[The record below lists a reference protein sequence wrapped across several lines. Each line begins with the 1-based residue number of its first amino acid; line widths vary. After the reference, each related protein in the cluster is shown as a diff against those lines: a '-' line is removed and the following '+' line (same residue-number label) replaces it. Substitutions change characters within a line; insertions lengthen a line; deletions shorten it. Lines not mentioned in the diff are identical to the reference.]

1 MDKLIEK
8 IKELEE
14 NLKKEETNRQEM
26 EGQLA
31 KLIEEKNA
39 LFLNLVSIS
48 NSLQCLSRILLAPV
62 CDTYQWCY
70 LGRVGRGHWEQFLL
84 AYDHQCMC
92 HGTLCHGTH
101 QTITIRSF
109 SL

>member
-48 NSLQCLSRILLAPV
+48 NSLQCLSRMLLAPV
-62 CDTYQWCY
+62 CDIYQWCY
-70 LGRVGRGHWEQFLL
+70 LGRGEGALGAVLISLWSSMLHCVMEHIKLL
-84 AYDHQCMC
+84 QLDH
-92 HGTLCHGTH
+92 LVYN
-101 QTITIRSF
+101 S
-109 SL
+109 